1 MKKEHFYSYA
11 TYCSNKP
18 HSEEVWQEHGLNCTF
33 LKMIQQNLGHR
44 LPLDTYL
51 LKPVQR
57 ISKYQLLLKEML
69 KYNTHFNE
77 KQCIEHAMVSMLDV
91 VNNLNDAMHASFIV
105 GCDLIKLQ
113 GRLLK
118 RDQLQMTK
126 YKRNS
131 KSSMVNKL
139 KLAESSNKAVE
150 LFLYEKALII
160 CKRKSDDSTFGSS
173 TLSPYSSS
181 STISSHSFT
190 NFVNGLNYSLYYQF
204 KDLLKVKNLSYLYN
218 QITLITL
225 LL

>member
-1 MKKEHFYSYA
+1 LYA
-11 TYCSNKP
+11 IYCQNKP

-33 LKMIQQNLGHR
+33 LKTIQQNLGHR

-69 KYNTHFNE
+69 KYNTRVHE
-77 KQCIEHAMVSMLDV
+77 KQYIERAMVSMLDV

-105 GCDLIKLQ
+105 GCTSIKLQ

-126 YKRNS
+126 YKRSS
-131 KSSMVNKL
+131 KSSMVNRL
-139 KLAESSNKAVE
+139 KLAETSSKEIE

-160 CKRKSDDSTFGSS
+160 CKRKSDDSTLGSS
-173 TLSPYSSS
+173 TLSPYSST
-181 STISSHSFT
+181 STISSHSFA
-190 NFVNGLNYSLYYQF
+190 NFVNGLNYSFYYQF
-204 KDLLKVKNLSYLYN
+204 KELLKVSLSYLN
-218 QITLITL
+218 
-225 LL
+225 